1 MVVARVS
8 GRGGGVDRRGRRQ
21 HSAHG
26 HRRGCGV
33 CGLGGGPVRCQRP
46 LPPHHLA
53 LHHSSSVDAGLDHS
67 MIFLLIA
74 GTYTPIAML
83 ARPPG
88 HPHRRAGRGLGRA
101 VAGMMLKLVW
111 PHAPRW
117 VSVLMY
123 LVLGW
128 VPAFVFPEL
137 AAHAGPSVLAL
148 LLTDGLLYTTGAFF
162 YTTRWPDPWPPVLPA
177 LRPAELV
184 GSAEPLRQRA
194 APVRRRLAGA
204 GRAVRDARGQRVRAG
219 PAREPAARGAG
230 EPGRHRKPRASS
242 WSASESTP
250 SRPSPCWWPLAASEH
265 ETARRGA
272 LADRQQHRNRS
283 AG

>member
-8 GRGGGVDRRGRRQ
+8 GRGGGVDRRDRRQ

-46 LPPHHLA
+46 LPPQHLA

-83 ARPPG
+83 ALPPG

-128 VPAFVFPEL
+128 VAAPRARRPRRTERSRAATDRRAALHHRRILLHNTL
-137 AAHAGPSVLAL
+137 ARPLATCPSSSSP
-148 LLTDGLLYTTGAFF
+148 GR
-162 YTTRWPDPWPPVLPA
+162 TRWE
-177 LRPAELV
+177 R
-184 GSAEPLRQRA
+184 
-194 APVRRRLAGA
+194 
-204 GRAVRDARGQRVRAG
+204 
-219 PAREPAARGAG
+219 
-230 EPGRHRKPRASS
+230 
-242 WSASESTP
+242 
-250 SRPSPCWWPLAASEH
+250 
-265 ETARRGA
+265 
-272 LADRQQHRNRS
+272 
-283 AG
+283 